1 MDRAGYCGRLLLHHY
16 GKEST
21 HMFYVIAALMGAFLF
36 VLGAFCFLPV
46 WLILGLLFFGS
57 AKAGFVIYCFGF
69 VLSILAVL
77 RS

>member
-21 HMFYVIAALMGAFLF
+21 HMFYVIAALMGA
-36 VLGAFCFLPV
+36 FLPV